1 MHSDH
6 LPFFYLIGFLGG
18 SNDFWLIWKVVRA
31 TFEGP
36 RTGSLGQNPRWLDF
50 SLEARF
56 SLCLSPNGPAWLMRV
71 RRRLKKQALGWVLAL
86 WSFGL
91 HWDSL
96 KRSCLSLFWVLWV
109 MWLGGSWI
117 SNEVLEERFGDADFY
132 LHIPPGVLVILSNEA
147 YFCGPGWNQQL
158 GKDCCRSRGGWWD
171 RQRPLWK
178 SSRHCFWTSW
188 LFAQLPA
195 GFIRQSVDGCLKGLP
210 CAGEPLGRN
219 RPPDR
224 AWHKYGCQPNEGGD
238 QLVIWFG
245 WQFFGFC
252 HNALGT
258 AVSFV
263 VLPQN

>member
-6 LPFFYLIGFLGG
+6 LPFLYLIVLLGG
-18 SNDFWLIWKVVRA
+18 SNDFRLIWKVVRSY
-31 TFEGP
+31 FRGP
-36 RTGSLGQNPRWLDF
+36 KDWILRSISEMIGFQPWSTVFVMPLPKWSSMTDESQ
-50 SLEARF
+50 A
-56 SLCLSPNGPAWLMRV
+56 MV
-71 RRRLKKQALGWVLAL
+71 KKAGVGVGVGLVIVWIALGFVKAILPLVVLGAVGYVAWRVL
-86 WSFGL
+86 NKEWSAGGKI
-91 HWDSL
+91 WW
-96 KRSCLSLFWVLWV
+96 C
-109 MWLGGSWI
+109 WLLLAYPSRG
-117 SNEVLEERFGDADFY
+117 
-132 LHIPPGVLVILSNEA
+132 LVILSNEA

-188 LFAQLPA
+188 FIAQLPA

-252 HNALGT
+252 HNAVAT